1 MADNRS
7 IVITLKL
14 DNSDDNDANVSN
26 QVDTSNKKNDKD
38 KANKAVALYAAQQIS
53 SLVTSEVLNWAEYY
67 WNRELTLNDDYIG
80 QRNKTIITTQINRGI
95 NFVSS
100 LFSGMASGMA
110 IGGAVGA
117 VIGLLISGTSQ
128 AASIVRSN
136 QQGQDQQ
143 NIMIRQMNAGLDFT
157 RSRAGWSLQA
167 ASIGE
172 DL

>member
-38 KANKAVALYAAQQIS
+38 KTNKAVALYAAQQIS

-95 NFVSS
+95 NVASG
-100 LFSGMASGMA
+100 LFSGLSGGMA
-110 IGGAVGA
+110 IGGAAGA
-117 VIGLLISGTSQ
+117 FVGLLIAGATQ
-128 AASIVRSN
+128 IASIARSN

-143 NIMIRQMNAGLDFT
+143 NIMLRQMDAGLNFT
-157 RSRAGWSLQA
+157 RSRVGWSLKA